1 MDPSSPL
8 SVRTAPVPHV
18 RHGILMLIVAVSF
31 FALLDT
37 TCKWLSQTYP
47 VPMIVWARYSAQTL
61 LMLLVLGPQLRF
73 GLLRTRALGMQVV
86 RGLVLLIVSVMF
98 LYALS
103 LMPIAEATAI
113 SFMAPLLL
121 TMLSV
126 VVLREYVP
134 RGAWLAVTAGFIGVL
149 IIVRPGGA
157 LFTPVVI
164 IPIISAFFYAVYQL
178 LTRKM
183 AGIDPTLTTLFYGCL
198 VGTIL
203 LSLAV
208 PFFWVAPI
216 SLLHAVMLLTTG
228 VLGGMG
234 HFMLIRAFESAPASV
249 LAPFL
254 YVQLVIVTGIGYL
267 VFDAFPDSWSLVG
280 MAIIVISG
288 AWVAAQHR
296 RAPASPTTA

>member
-1 MDPSSPL
+1 MDSTSLPSARTTPATQ
-8 SVRTAPVPHV
+8 VR
-18 RHGILMLIVAVSF
+18 RGILMLIAAVGF

-61 LMLLVLGPQLRF
+61 LMLVLLGPRLGS
-73 GLLRTRALGMQVV
+73 GLLRTRALGMQIA
-86 RGLVLLIVSVMF
+86 RGLVLLGVSVLF

-103 LMPIAEATAI
+103 LLPIAEATAI

-126 VVLREYVP
+126 VVLREYVA

-164 IPIISAFFYAVYQL
+164 IPIVSAFFYAVYQL

-183 AGIDPTLTTLFYGCL
+183 AGVDPTVTTLFYGCL

-208 PFFWVAPI
+208 PFFWAAPLSI
-216 SLLHAVMLLTTG
+216 LHAVMLLTTG
-228 VLGGMG
+228 VLGGLG
-234 HFMLIRAFESAPASV
+234 HFMLIRAFEYAPASV

-267 VFDAFPDSWSLVG
+267 VFDAFPDVWSLVG
-280 MAIIVISG
+280 MAIIVVSG
-288 AWVAAQHR
+288 AWVANQHR
-296 RAPASPTTA
+296 R

>member
-1 MDPSSPL
+1 MPSSSTPDPHPPTGKG
-8 SVRTAPVPHV
+8 VR
-18 RHGILMLIVAVSF
+18 RGILMLIAAVSF

-47 VPMIVWARYSAQTL
+47 VPMIVWVRYSAQTL
-61 LMLLVLGPQLRF
+61 LMLLFLGPRLGI
-73 GLLRTRALGMQVV
+73 GLLRTRALGMQIV
-86 RGLVLLIVSVMF
+86 RALVLLAVSVLF

-103 LMPIAEATAI
+103 LLPIAEATAI

-134 RGAWLAVTAGFIGVL
+134 PGAWLAVIAGFVGVL

-164 IPIISAFFYAVYQL
+164 IPIVSAFFYAVYQL

-183 AGIDPTLTTLFYGCL
+183 AGIDPTVTTLFYGCL

-203 LSLAV
+203 LSIAA
-208 PFFWVAPI
+208 PFFWRAPQT
-216 SLLHAVMLLTTG
+216 LLNAGLLLITG
-228 VLGGMG
+228 GLGGMG
-234 HFMLIRAFESAPASV
+234 NSLFTRPLEKERPRWP
-249 LAPFL
+249 APF
-254 YVQLVIVTGIGYL
+254 
-267 VFDAFPDSWSLVG
+267 F
-280 MAIIVISG
+280 
-288 AWVAAQHR
+288 
-296 RAPASPTTA
+296 